1 MSISV
6 IEEIVQLTITRQ
18 NAGLAR
24 ANFGIPLILG
34 ASVPGLTPNPKPY
47 TSLSAVAADFIFTTT
62 DNTTSPATV
71 TKVITDEYIMAAK
84 IFAQDIKPAKIYIAQ
99 LTGDEITVAADDT
112 VTYDFGA
119 AYDRITMN
127 NSEFYGLLLTS
138 AAGQDDIELIALKV
152 DADEQPRILGVSAIV
167 TDYTSIPNI
176 LNDLHNLNYK
186 RTFYTED
193 NVANNFIP
201 AAWMGKMLPMQP
213 GSATWAF
220 KNLNSVQAADI
231 GELNRLEIDQNNGN
245 YYVNAAGSSFTV
257 NGKMLGGDYIDTII
271 GIDWLDNTI
280 KIDMTELFKTAPK
293 VPYNTAGITLVEN
306 TLNGSL
312 AKAVQNGIINEYEIT
327 VPRYEDTTSSE
338 RGTRVLNNV
347 SFTAVLTGAIQKV
360 VINGVVTF

>member
-1 MSISV
+1 MGISV
-6 IEEIVQLTITRQ
+6 IDEIVNLTITRQ

-34 ASVPGLTPNPKPY
+34 VSVPSLTPNPKPY
-47 TSLSAVAADFIFTTT
+47 TSLSAVAADFAST
-62 DNTTSPATV
+62 
-71 TKVITDEYIMAAK
+71 TDEYVIAAK
-84 IFAQDIKPAKIYIAQ
+84 IFAQDIKPAKIYIGQITADETTAD
-99 LTGDEITVAADDT
+99 LSTGA

-119 AYDRITMN
+119 AYDRITMS
-127 NSEFYGLLLTS
+127 NSEFYGLLLTT
-138 AAGQDDIELIALKV
+138 AAGQDDIELIGLKV
-152 DADEQPRILGVSAIV
+152 EADEQPRILGVSSIV
-167 TDYTSIPNI
+167 ADYTTIPNI

-193 NVANNFIP
+193 NVAGNFIP

-220 KNLNSVQAADI
+220 KNLNSVQTADI
-231 GELNRLEIDQNNGN
+231 GELDRLELDQNNGN
-245 YYVNAAGSSFTV
+245 YYVNAAGSAFTM

-280 KIDMTELFKTAPK
+280 KIDMVELFRNAPK

-327 VPRYEDTTSSE
+327 VPRYEDTTSSD